1 MMTNP
6 PDTVPTS
13 APAEP
18 AGGDRSDPQT
28 WMTPLRKPDTAER
41 EPAQVWRSWL
51 GEAAAENNDT
61 DPDSEGDTES
71 SPNPTASV
79 LALDD
84 DPMAPIVSEMYAR
97 RAARRH
103 RLNQRVMIGAAVT
116 AVAVA
121 AAVGAL
127 VLTHGSGTD
136 AAGVAPASP
145 APSLTTAAVATPVPP
160 AWCHGVNSAN
170 LIVSDGPGDL
180 TSGPGV
186 ILAQQFSLYARRDV
200 TGVRAV
206 LAPDAQAASE
216 VATRAAIDATP
227 PGTKHCVTIR
237 PDGPDRWAVQV
248 SEQRPDRSTPQWD
261 QTVTT
266 AKQADGRVLITSI
279 TAGGA

>member
-1 MMTNP
+1 MTNP

-18 AGGDRSDPQT
+18 AGAE
-28 WMTPLRKPDTAER
+28 WLRKPGALER
-41 EPAQVWRSWL
+41 EAAPLWRSWL
-51 GEAAAENNDT
+51 GEAAAEGNNNM

-71 SPNPTASV
+71 LNPTASA
-79 LALDD
+79 LPLDD

-103 RLNQRVMIGAAVT
+103 RLSRRVMIGAAVT

-127 VLTHGSGTD
+127 VLTPDHSTD
-136 AAGVAPASP
+136 AAGVIPASTP
-145 APSLTTAAVATPVPP
+145 SMATAAPSTATAVAGITPVPP
-160 AWCHGVNSAN
+160 AWCHGVDSAN
-170 LIVSDGPGDL
+170 LIVSDRPGDL
-180 TSGPGV
+180 SSGPGV

-227 PGTKHCVTIR
+227 IGTKHCVTIR

-248 SEQRPDRSTPQWD
+248 SEQRPDGSTPQWD
-261 QTVTT
+261 QTVST

-279 TAGGA
+279 TAGSA